1 MLIALKMNNCFIYN
15 SEVDF
20 SMRADMRYKRFSS
33 NVASFGDSN
42 VLKTSI
48 IIGPN
53 NAGKT
58 NLIRCI
64 NALKRI
70 MLNSKTTSLSKH
82 LFSENPVCSLSV
94 AFLENDEEY
103 VFEIK
108 YDVSTREY
116 IYERFAKI
124 AYDRYRNKKEINII
138 LRDNIIQE
146 YYCEDADVIQAMN
159 IAAKNNILIYLLDTE
174 KFDVLKQMK
183 QIITSFAS
191 KIDIVDMNNIDFRKT
206 MRFLKEPSDMQK
218 RIVDFIR
225 NADVSLDDYKYLNDD
240 EVKINLGN
248 IENEN
253 SVPQEKVLRFSES
266 IAEMLHLTSV
276 YKGIPV
282 PSLIYDSTGTKKIIA
297 IASYVMDAITN
308 GKILVVDELDNSLHF
323 KLTRA
328 IITLFNNELNEK
340 AQLICTVHDVSL
352 LDCKKLF
359 RKEQIW
365 FAYKDRDNAYLYS
378 LSEFTSENDGI
389 RDTSDIVQKYKSGVF
404 GALPD
409 PDLFQSLMEVHTN
422 VNSADII
429 DET

>member
-33 NVASFGDSN
+33 NVASVGDSN

-58 NLIRCI
+58 NLIKCI
-64 NALKRI
+64 SALKRI
-70 MLNSKTTSLSKH
+70 MLNSKTTSISKH
-82 LFSENPVCSLSV
+82 LFSENPVCALSV
-94 AFLENDEEY
+94 TFLENNEEY
-103 VFEIK
+103 IFEIK
-108 YDVSTREY
+108 YDVVTREY
-116 IYERFAKI
+116 IYERFARI
-124 AYDRYRNKKEINII
+124 TYDQYKNKKEIDIL

-146 YYCEDADVIQAMN
+146 YYCEDDDVIQAMN

-174 KFDVLKQMK
+174 KFDVLKRVK

-206 MRFLKEPSDMQK
+206 IKFLKEPSDMQE

-266 IAEMLHLTSV
+266 ITEMLHLTSV

-297 IASYVMDAITN
+297 LASYVMDAITN

-365 FAYKDRDNAYLYS
+365 FAHKDRDNAYLYS
-378 LSEFTSENDGI
+378 LSEFTNENDGI
-389 RDTSDIVQKYKSGVF
+389 RDTSDIIQKYKSGIF

-409 PDLFQSLMEVHTN
+409 PDLLQSLMEVHTN
-422 VNSADII
+422 VKTTDII
-429 DET
+429 DKT